1 VALAAVAISSQLGT
15 AHLAGL
21 LPTAGLIAFAGGAIG
36 FAAFGANRGLRRLD
50 HRPNF
55 AGGLPTLAATGS
67 RDYFAL
73 WRPPGRDLK
82 GATIEGVLVIA
93 FKPRVPSGTPIS
105 FKTARSAARQS
116 CTPLDLI
123 VLEASSIVEIDFTP
137 AQILIEFVE
146 FCTRSKIRFAVARP
160 RNGARRG
167 SFRAFGNRRC
177 RASGPFLSQ
186 RGRSG

>member
-1 VALAAVAISSQLGT
+1 VAIAAVAISAQLGT
-15 AHLAGL
+15 APLAGL

-55 AGGLPTLAATGS
+55 AGGLATLAATGS

-93 FKPRVPSGTPIS
+93 FQAPRS
-105 FKTARSAARQS
+105 FRNAQKFQDGAQRRKAKLHSARSH
-116 CTPLDLI
+116 
-123 VLEASSIVEIDFTP
+123 
-137 AQILIEFVE
+137 
-146 FCTRSKIRFAVARP
+146 
-160 RNGARRG
+160 
-167 SFRAFGNRRC
+167 
-177 RASGPFLSQ
+177 
-186 RGRSG
+186 RSGGK